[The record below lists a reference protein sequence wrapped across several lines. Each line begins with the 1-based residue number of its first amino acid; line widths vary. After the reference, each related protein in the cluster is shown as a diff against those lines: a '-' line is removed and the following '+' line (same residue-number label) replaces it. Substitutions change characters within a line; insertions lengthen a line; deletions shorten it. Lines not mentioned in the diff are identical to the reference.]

1 MEGAKLWDISLTLD
15 SYERALAEQPHWKV
29 LDDDLVKLAAVV
41 LFVAGQVF
49 VVTSMWALGVTGTY
63 LGDYC
68 GILMSARVTGFP
80 FNVLNDPMYVGS
92 AMAFLGT
99 ALW

>member
-1 MEGAKLWDISLTLD
+1 MTD
-15 SYERALAEQPHWKV
+15 SSYQSALKEQPHLKALAEPAVKV
-29 LDDDLVKLAAVV
+29 AAVI
-41 LFVAGQVF
+41 LFVVGQIF

-68 GILMSARVTGFP
+68 GILMKTRVTGFP

-99 ALW
+99 ALWLVAEMLF